1 MLSVESVSI
10 RVWMCVCLFTC
21 LSVCWTTVLLLS
33 PSLVRPLVEFI
44 FIVVNETLSVCKIKG
59 SLQRHTAV
67 LFQQNILKGF
77 QRCWEGM

>member
-1 MLSVESVSI
+1 M
-10 RVWMCVCLFTC
+10 
-21 LSVCWTTVLLLS
+21 LLLS
-33 PSLVRPLVEFI
+33 PSLVRPLAELI

-77 QRCWEGM
+77 SEVLGGNVRRNRLDFFFFFLFFSFTV